1 MLVDITHLES
11 GSVGIVK
18 EIVGG
23 PRLMTRVQNMG
34 IRVGKKV
41 KKVSSHFWH
50 GPQTVEI
57 DNFNVALGYGIAKKI
72 FVQILK

>member
-18 EIVGG
+18 EIEGG
-23 PRLMTRVQNMG
+23 SRIITRLQNMG

-41 KKVSSHFWH
+41 KKISSHFWH
-50 GPQTVEI
+50 GPQTIEV
-57 DNFNVALGYGIAKKI
+57 DNFNVAIGYGMAKKI